1 MIQNHLLMFTAYPTE
16 TIEDHNDTIEFFRK
30 NQKYLINDTIIGA
43 NLNSPVVIYKN
54 TPLDKMRKDL
64 GITVDD
70 MQYENMSNW
79 ISSTNPELTLK
90 ERWRRYLELI
100 KLTSE
105 LRYKR
110 ATIDLNLLDSNLQD
124 LMSAINKKKTV
135 INDSHN

>member
-1 MIQNHLLMFTAYPTE
+1 LVGARKTGSFRFCIV
-16 TIEDHNDTIEFFRK
+16 FRK